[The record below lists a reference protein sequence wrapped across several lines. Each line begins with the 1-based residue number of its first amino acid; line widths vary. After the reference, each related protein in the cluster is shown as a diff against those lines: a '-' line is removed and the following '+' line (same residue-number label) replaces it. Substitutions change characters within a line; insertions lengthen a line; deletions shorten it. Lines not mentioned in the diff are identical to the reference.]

1 MVSTPRPDGQPK
13 LASIAMNN
21 NNIDKPVT
29 ASGITKGALAT
40 RLKNN
45 LPLKSAKRTKAIA
58 INNPNI
64 VEIVAELNP
73 ISNDL
78 NAMRPSTFPNLLSA
92 INSNISRL
100 YTSGKLFEVGPNFQ
114 GINDNEQN
122 KSLELGPCQYLL
134 LWHQSL

>member
-1 MVSTPRPDGQPK
+1 MTTAAKHIPKVACAIIIVSTPRPDGQPK

-45 LPLKSAKRTKAIA
+45 LPLKFAKRTKAIA

-78 NAMRPSTFPNLLSA
+78 YKAVSKTSSYH
-92 INSNISRL
+92 NSLYHLVEKPAQTETSLPRL
-100 YTSGKLFEVGPNFQ
+100 KL
-114 GINDNEQN
+114 
-122 KSLELGPCQYLL
+122 
-134 LWHQSL
+134 